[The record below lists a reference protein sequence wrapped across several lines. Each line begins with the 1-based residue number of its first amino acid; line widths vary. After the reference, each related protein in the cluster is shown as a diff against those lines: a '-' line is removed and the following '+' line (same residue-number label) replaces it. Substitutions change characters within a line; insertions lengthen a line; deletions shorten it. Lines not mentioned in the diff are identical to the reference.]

1 VQDVIVIG
9 GGIVGLAVARAVLG
23 SGPDRTVTVV
33 EKERVVAAHQTG
45 HNSGVLHSGIY
56 YRPGSLKARTTFAGR
71 KAMLEFCE
79 NHDLPLDVCG
89 KVVVATREDE
99 LGRLAVLEERGQ
111 ANGVPLTRITPGELR
126 EIEPNAAGIAALHVP
141 GVAVLDFG
149 EVCRALAADLT
160 AAGADVRT
168 GVAVSAVEELD
179 GTARVTTTAGEL
191 EARVVVNCA
200 GLQSDRV
207 ARLHDPA
214 LTDVRIIPFR
224 GEYYELVPD
233 RRDLVRA
240 LIYPVPDPNLPFLGV
255 HFTKMI
261 DGSVHAGPNAVL
273 ALAREGYRWRD
284 VRWRD
289 VDELLRFRGTWRV
302 ARTHWRIEIGEV
314 VRSLSRRA
322 FLRGLQRL
330 VPAVE
335 GHDLVRAEAGVRAQ
349 AVDRT
354 GALLDDFV
362 LRESPRVV
370 DVVNAP
376 SPAAT
381 ASLEIGRVV
390 GDLVDARLR
399 A

>member
-1 VQDVIVIG
+1 MDDVVVIG
-9 GGIVGLAVARAVLG
+9 GGIVGLSVARSVLAARPG
-23 SGPDRTVTVV
+23 LSVTVL
-33 EKERVVAAHQTG
+33 EKERSVAAHQTG

-71 KAMLEFCE
+71 KAMTEFCAE
-79 NHDLPLDVCG
+79 HDIPLDLCG
-89 KVVVATREDE
+89 KVVVATHEAE
-99 LGRLAVLEERGQ
+99 LPRLAVLEERGQ
-111 ANGVPLTRITPGELR
+111 ANGVPLERIGPERLAEL
-126 EIEPNAAGIAALHVP
+126 EPNAAGIAALHVP

-149 EVCRALAADLT
+149 QVCRALAADLGT
-160 AAGADVRT
+160 AGASVRT
-168 GVAVSAVEELD
+168 GVAVSAVAERD
-179 GTARVTTTAGEL
+179 GGARVTTTAGDI
-191 EARVVVNCA
+191 EAQVIVNCA
-200 GLQSDRV
+200 GLHSDRV

-224 GEYYELVPD
+224 GEYYELIES

-240 LIYPVPDPNLPFLGV
+240 LIYPVPDPALPFLGV
-255 HFTKMI
+255 HFTRMI

-289 VDELLRFRGTWRV
+289 ISEMLRFGGTWRV
-302 ARTHWRIEIGEV
+302 ARRHWRIEIEEV
-314 VRSLSRRA
+314 LRSLSRRA
-322 FLRGLQRL
+322 FVRGLQRL

-335 GHDLVRAEAGVRAQ
+335 GSDLVRAEAGVRAQ
-349 AVDRT
+349 AVDRS

-362 LRESPRVV
+362 LRESPRII

-390 GDLVDARLR
+390 GELVTTRLS
-399 A
+399 